1 MPAGQWYSGS
11 GFAIVLKSK
20 MDPKFHVFDLK
31 RIFIGD
37 GPHLFLLEIIFRTV
51 IMYAYTIFLL
61 RMLGKRGMGQLSS
74 LELAIIICFG
84 SAVGDPMIGA
94 EMPIIYGVTAITTVA
109 MLQIGLERIINRHKP
124 LERIMEGQPNLVVD
138 NGIVIMDALKK
149 ENLSHEDLFRVLR
162 GKDVQQLGEI
172 HKAFFETSGQITVWF
187 HSPKK
192 VRKGLS
198 IMPETEIPSMAILF
212 AGQPAGTA
220 CDYSCMQCGHTVQI
234 EKETIIATCENCGN
248 DKWLQNSAC

>member
-1 MPAGQWYSGS
+1 
-11 GFAIVLKSK
+11 
-20 MDPKFHVFDLK
+20 MDPKFQVFDLK
-31 RIFIGD
+31 RIFIGN
-37 GPHLFLLEIIFRTV
+37 GPHLFILEIIFRTV

-61 RMLGKRGMGQLSS
+61 RILGKRGMGQLST

-94 EMPIIYGVTAITTVA
+94 EMPIVYGVAAITTVA
-109 MLQIGLERIINRHKP
+109 MLQIGLERVINRHKP

-138 NGIVIMDALKK
+138 NGIVNMDALKK

-198 IMPETEIPSMAILF
+198 IMPENEIPSTAIYS
-212 AGQPAGTA
+212 AGQYAETA
-220 CDYSCMQCGHTVQI
+220 CDYSCMHCGHTIQM
-234 EKETIIATCENCGN
+234 EKDTIIETCLNCGN
-248 DKWLQNSAC
+248 NKWLRNSAC

>member
-1 MPAGQWYSGS
+1 
-11 GFAIVLKSK
+11 
-20 MDPKFHVFDLK
+20 MDSTFHVFDLK

-37 GPHLFLLEIIFRTV
+37 GPHLFLLEIVFRTI

-61 RMLGKRGMGQLSS
+61 RVLGKRGMGQLST

-84 SAVGDPMIGA
+84 SAVGDPMIGS
-94 EMPIIYGVTAITTVA
+94 EMPIVYGAVAITTVA
-109 MLQIGLERIINRHKP
+109 LLQISLERVINRHKP
-124 LERIMEGQPNLVVD
+124 LEKIMEGEPNLIVD

-172 HKAFFETSGQITVWF
+172 NKAFFETSGQITVWF

-198 IMPETEIPSMAILF
+198 IMPENEIPRSAIYT
-212 AGQPAGTA
+212 AGQVAETA
-220 CDYSCMQCGHTVQI
+220 CDYSCMYCGHTVQL
-234 EKETIIATCENCGN
+234 TTGMNVENCPNCCN

>member
-1 MPAGQWYSGS
+1 
-11 GFAIVLKSK
+11 
-20 MDPKFHVFDLK
+20 MDPNFHVFDLK
-31 RIFIGD
+31 RIFLGD
-37 GPHLFLLEIIFRTV
+37 GPHLFLLEIVFRTL

-61 RMLGKRGMGQLSS
+61 RVLGKRGMGQLST

-94 EMPIIYGVTAITTVA
+94 DMPIVYGMVAITTIA
-109 MLQIGLERIINRHKP
+109 SLQIGLERIINRHKP
-124 LERIMEGQPNLVVD
+124 LEKIMEGEPNLVVD
-138 NGIVIMDALKK
+138 NGIVIRDALKK

-192 VRKGLS
+192 VRRGLS
-198 IMPETEIPSMAILF
+198 IIPENEIPDSAIVTP
-212 AGQPAGTA
+212 GQVAETA
-220 CDYSCMQCGHTVQI
+220 CDYSCMHCGYTIQLAKDTPI
-234 EKETIIATCENCGN
+234 EKCPNCQY